1 MKISCIINNYN
12 YCKYLGD
19 AIESALFQ
27 TRPFD
32 EIVIVDDGSTDGSR
46 DVLSGYQSNPRV
58 KIILKDNAGQLSA
71 FNAGFEVSSGDWI
84 CFLDSDDR
92 YKPDFLEKMEKTA
105 LEKEKVDFLFCKREY
120 INENGESI
128 PVRYRDRYARDIDYG
143 YTIAKTY
150 YAFSYTGQP
159 TSLNM
164 IKRNVLERILPFD
177 MLEEFR
183 VCADI
188 VLIQGASL
196 VGARKYLMDKRLVE
210 YRVHGE
216 NAYHGIRRGADVLFM
231 EKLSKLRMM
240 DIFVDRCIKMD
251 RRRLKELIAEEYKTK
266 PARHA
271 REMMIYIYVTLV
283 SELHFFRKIETLLKI
298 LKSHLK
304 KNGKMQSCVT
314 ETIERL

>member
-12 YCKYLGD
+12 YGKYLGD

-32 EIVIVDDGSTDGSR
+32 EIIVVDDGSTDDSR
-46 DVLSGYQSNPRV
+46 NVLRGYESNSLIR
-58 KIILKDNAGQLSA
+58 IILKENAGQLSA
-71 FNAGFEVSSGDWI
+71 FNFGFAASMGDWI

-92 YKPDFLEKMEKTA
+92 YKPDFLEKMEKVSI
-105 LEKEKVDFLFCKREY
+105 EKNSVDFLFCKREY
-120 INENGESI
+120 IDECGELI
-128 PVRYRDRYARDIDYG
+128 QTKHRDMNSGDIDYG

-150 YAFSYTGQP
+150 YALSYTGQP

-164 IKRNVLERILPFD
+164 IKRSILERILPFD

-196 VGARKYLMDKRLVE
+196 AGARKYLIDKRLVE
-210 YRVHGE
+210 YRVHGG
-216 NAYHGIRRGADVLFM
+216 NAYHGIRRGVDTLFM

-240 DIFVDRCIKMD
+240 DRFVDTCIGLDK
-251 RRRLKELIAEEYKTK
+251 RRIKELIAEEYKTK
-266 PARHA
+266 PERHIK
-271 REMMIYIYVTLV
+271 EMMIYIYVTLA
-283 SELHFFRKIETLLKI
+283 SELSFLRKVETLLKI
-298 LKSHLK
+298 LKSHFK
-304 KNGKMQSCVT
+304 KNGKMQSCVM
-314 ETIERL
+314 ETIERI